1 MPKKAINVSN
11 FSGGLNNNTSPRDLA
26 DNEFQVLLNLSNE
39 VPGKL
44 KVIGDE
50 FNLTANALN
59 AIDTLNYGNGLLH
72 YNADRN
78 LSSPATI
85 TETEYLLINN
95 ITASPK
101 RVSILDCN
109 SNGHVLEND
118 EISYG
123 DTAAKVEM
131 YNIDGAVRVVP
142 HFGSSVGTN
151 KPKVFSYYKF
161 IRRLGGSNTA
171 IDHEDTG
178 SFSTNDLYIAP
189 IRGRSNVDKFKPD
202 EMYNSLADG
211 FTNGFHTP
219 GNGSEVFMFPANSDS
234 TNPERFGLTA
244 TAAEQIL
251 DDWDDSVVGSNP
263 YTDSTEGSMGVF
275 IGFSGDNAADTG
287 SNIDV
292 ITGTRYVLFASKVY
306 KDFNGNKQES
316 ESIHIGHIHQ
326 NASSNKKQNLYFG
339 LLGRMGGRE
348 KNYSGFK
355 LYWAHVTDI
364 NIASG
369 ADGEINTGTLGPKYL
384 FAEVDFEE
392 GVRYAGSN
400 SYSLLNTVTIN
411 SEEQFEY
418 PSNLYSSSLYA
429 QPFEITELKTVEP
442 SLIDKGSVIGPV
454 NTGFKTSTI
463 INRRLYVGNVQYENA
478 DGEIVTKSDR
488 VLKSLPNQFDFFE
501 EESFIDAA
509 IEDGDS
515 IIKLSSVG
523 NKLLQFKKRN
533 LFIINVSRNIE
544 FLEASFNFKGCE
556 KDYHVVQGE
565 GFVAWF
571 NKYGAFIYDG
581 QRIVDI
587 NINENGQSVFDD
599 WESNYYHDNNV
610 IGFIPKTKQVYI
622 TNNQSANNVLMYD
635 IKSQSWFIGDTT
647 NTNDISNI
655 ITRNNGDINWV
666 EIQSNDA
673 KLVKWVNSPTSFTK
687 TGVIMQSK
695 EYDFGTPMVN
705 KNINTIY
712 INCKQTANI
721 TLQGFGTK
729 RNNTPVPLTDIPD
742 TANQSGDTLSNTTNS
757 FKTLKLAVPDTFK
770 NLVSF
775 GIALKSTGAV
785 NAGFEINDIQIVYR
799 EKAVR

>member
-11 FSGGLNNNTSPRDLA
+11 FSGGVNNNTTPRDLA

-44 KVIGDE
+44 QVIGSTL
-50 FNLTANALN
+50 NLTASALD
-59 AIDTLNYGNGLLH
+59 AINTLNYGNGLLH

-85 TETEYLLINN
+85 TETEYILIND

-109 SNGHVLEND
+109 SNGHVLESD
-118 EISYG
+118 VISYG

-161 IRRLGGSNTA
+161 VRRLGAGDVT
-171 IDHEDTG
+171 IDHEETG
-178 SFSTNDLYIAP
+178 DFVTTDLHIAP
-189 IRGRSNVDKFKPD
+189 IRGRALGSSFGSSIYQPDVLYNGFVDETFFKP
-202 EMYNSLADG
+202 SV
-211 FTNGFHTP
+211 
-219 GNGSEVFMFPANSDS
+219 GSEVFMLTPNTDS
-234 TNPERFGLTA
+234 NNPDRFTQSFSA
-244 TAAEQIL
+244 IEQIL
-251 DDWDDSVVGSNP
+251 DNWDTYTGSP
-263 YTDSTEGSMGVF
+263 TDGYSNNNEGSMGVMAY
-275 IGFSGDNAADTG
+275 FSADTSADTD
-287 SNIDV
+287 SNID
-292 ITGTRYVLFASKVY
+292 ITSDSRYGLFCSKVY
-306 KDFNGNKQES
+306 KDFNNTEQES
-316 ESIHIGHIHQ
+316 ESLYLGPIKQ
-326 NASSNKKQNLYFG
+326 NASANNIKQNLYLG
-339 LLGRMGGRE
+339 LVGRMGGRE
-348 KNYSGFK
+348 DNYSGFK
-355 LYWAHVTDI
+355 LYWAKISDYVV
-364 NIASG
+364 
-369 ADGEINTGTLGPKYL
+369 ADGTNTELDEGNIGIKYL
-384 FAEVDFEE
+384 LAEVDFEE
-392 GVRYAGSN
+392 GIRFAGSQ
-400 SYSLLNTVTIN
+400 SYQSFGFDEVN
-411 SEEQFEY
+411 SEKQFVY
-418 PSNLYSSSLYA
+418 PRTLFTTGSDAYA
-429 QPFEITELKTVEP
+429 VGKTITDLLTVEP
-442 SLIDKGSVIGPV
+442 SLIESGSVIGKV
-454 NTGFKTSTI
+454 NTGFKTSTV
-463 INRRLYVGNVQYENA
+463 INRRLYVGNVQYETS

-515 IIKLSSVG
+515 IVKLSSVG

-544 FLEASFNFKGCE
+544 FLEGTFTFKGCE

-587 NINENGQSVFDD
+587 NINENGQPVFDD

-610 IGFIPKTKQVYI
+610 IGFIPKTKQIYI
-622 TNNQSANNVLMYD
+622 TNNQSSNNVLMYD
-635 IKSQSWFIGDTT
+635 IKSQSWIIGDTT
-647 NTNDISNI
+647 STNDISNI
-655 ITRNNGDINWV
+655 ITRNNGDINWL
-666 EIQSNDA
+666 EIQSSDA

-705 KNINTIY
+705 KNMNTIY
-712 INCKQTANI
+712 VNCKQTANMK
-721 TLQGFGTK
+721 LQGFGTK
-729 RNNTPVPLTDIPD
+729 RDNTPVALTDI
-742 TANQSGDTLSNTTNS
+742 GTLTNNTGS
-757 FKTLKLAVPDTFK
+757 LKTLKLAVPDTFK

>member
-11 FSGGLNNNTSPRDLA
+11 FSGGVNNNTTPRDLA

-44 KVIGDE
+44 QVIGSTL
-50 FNLTANALN
+50 NLTASALD
-59 AIDTLNYGNGLLH
+59 AINTLNYGNGLLH

-85 TETEYLLINN
+85 TETEYILIND

-109 SNGHVLEND
+109 SNGHVLESD
-118 EISYG
+118 VISYG

-161 IRRLGGSNTA
+161 VRRLGAGDVT
-171 IDHEDTG
+171 IDHEETG
-178 SFSTNDLYIAP
+178 DFVTTDLHIAP
-189 IRGRSNVDKFKPD
+189 IRGRALGSSFGSSIYQPDVLYNGFVDETFFKP
-202 EMYNSLADG
+202 SV
-211 FTNGFHTP
+211 
-219 GNGSEVFMFPANSDS
+219 GSEVFMLTPNTDS
-234 TNPERFGLTA
+234 NNPDRFTQSFSA
-244 TAAEQIL
+244 IEQIL
-251 DDWDDSVVGSNP
+251 DNWDTYTGSP
-263 YTDSTEGSMGVF
+263 TDGYSNNNEGSMGVMAY
-275 IGFSGDNAADTG
+275 FSADTSADTD
-287 SNIDV
+287 SNID
-292 ITGTRYVLFASKVY
+292 ITSDSRYGLFCSKVY
-306 KDFNGNKQES
+306 KDFNNTEQES
-316 ESIHIGHIHQ
+316 ESLYLGPIKQ
-326 NASSNKKQNLYFG
+326 NASANNIKQNLYLG
-339 LLGRMGGRE
+339 LVGRMGGRE
-348 KNYSGFK
+348 DNYSGFK
-355 LYWAHVTDI
+355 LYWAKISDYVV
-364 NIASG
+364 
-369 ADGEINTGTLGPKYL
+369 ADGTNTELDEGNIGIKYL
-384 FAEVDFEE
+384 LAEVDFEE
-392 GVRYAGSN
+392 GIRFAGSQ
-400 SYSLLNTVTIN
+400 SYQSFGFDEVN
-411 SEEQFEY
+411 SEKQFVY
-418 PSNLYSSSLYA
+418 PRTLFTTGSDAYA
-429 QPFEITELKTVEP
+429 VGKTITDLLTVEP
-442 SLIDKGSVIGPV
+442 SLIESGSVIGKV
-454 NTGFKTSTI
+454 NTGFKTSTV
-463 INRRLYVGNVQYENA
+463 INRRLYVGNVQYETS

-544 FLEASFNFKGCE
+544 FLEGTFNFKGCE

-587 NINENGQSVFDD
+587 NINENGQPVFDD

-610 IGFIPKTKQVYI
+610 IGFIPKTKQIYI
-622 TNNQSANNVLMYD
+622 TNNQSSNNVLMYD
-635 IKSQSWFIGDTT
+635 IKSQSWIIGDTT
-647 NTNDISNI
+647 STNDISNI
-655 ITRNNGDINWV
+655 ITRNNGDINWL
-666 EIQSNDA
+666 EIVSSDA

-705 KNINTIY
+705 KNMNTIY
-712 INCKQTANI
+712 VNCKQTANMK
-721 TLQGFGTK
+721 LQGFGTK
-729 RNNTPVPLTDIPD
+729 RDNTPVALTDI
-742 TANQSGDTLSNTTNS
+742 GTLTNNTGS
-757 FKTLKLAVPDTFK
+757 LKTLKLAVPDTFK

>member
-11 FSGGLNNNTSPRDLA
+11 FSGGVNNNTTPRDLA

-44 KVIGDE
+44 QVIGSTL
-50 FNLTANALN
+50 NLTASALD
-59 AIDTLNYGNGLLH
+59 AINTLNYGNGLLH

-85 TETEYLLINN
+85 TETEYILIND

-109 SNGHVLEND
+109 SNGHVLESD
-118 EISYG
+118 VISYG

-161 IRRLGGSNTA
+161 VRRLGAGDVT
-171 IDHEDTG
+171 IDHEETG
-178 SFSTNDLYIAP
+178 DFVTTDLHIAP
-189 IRGRSNVDKFKPD
+189 IRGRALGSSFGSSIYQPDVLYNGFVDETFFKP
-202 EMYNSLADG
+202 SV
-211 FTNGFHTP
+211 
-219 GNGSEVFMFPANSDS
+219 GSEVFMLTPNTDS
-234 TNPERFGLTA
+234 NNPDRFTQSFSA
-244 TAAEQIL
+244 IEQIL
-251 DDWDDSVVGSNP
+251 DNWDTYTGSP
-263 YTDSTEGSMGVF
+263 TDGYSNNNEGSMGVMAY
-275 IGFSGDNAADTG
+275 FSADTSADTD
-287 SNIDV
+287 SNID
-292 ITGTRYVLFASKVY
+292 ITSDSRYGLFCSKVY
-306 KDFNGNKQES
+306 KDFNNTEQES
-316 ESIHIGHIHQ
+316 ESLYLGPIKQ
-326 NASSNKKQNLYFG
+326 NASANNIKQNLYLG
-339 LLGRMGGRE
+339 LVGRMGGRE
-348 KNYSGFK
+348 DNYSGFK
-355 LYWAHVTDI
+355 LYWAKISDYVV
-364 NIASG
+364 
-369 ADGEINTGTLGPKYL
+369 ADGTNTELDEGNIGIKYL
-384 FAEVDFEE
+384 LAEVDFEE
-392 GVRYAGSN
+392 GIRFAGSQ
-400 SYSLLNTVTIN
+400 SYQSFGFDEVN
-411 SEEQFEY
+411 SEKQFVY
-418 PSNLYSSSLYA
+418 PRTLFTTGSDAYA
-429 QPFEITELKTVEP
+429 VGKTITDLLTVEP
-442 SLIDKGSVIGPV
+442 SLIESGSVIGKV
-454 NTGFKTSTI
+454 NTGFKTSTV
-463 INRRLYVGNVQYENA
+463 INRRLYVGNVQYETS

-515 IIKLSSVG
+515 IVKLSSVG

-544 FLEASFNFKGCE
+544 FLEGTFTFKGCE

-587 NINENGQSVFDD
+587 NINENGQPVFDD

-610 IGFIPKTKQVYI
+610 IGFIPKTKQIYI
-622 TNNQSANNVLMYD
+622 TNNQSSNNVLMYD
-635 IKSQSWFIGDTT
+635 IKSQSWIIGDTT
-647 NTNDISNI
+647 STNDISNI
-655 ITRNNGDINWV
+655 ITRNNGDINWL
-666 EIQSNDA
+666 EIVSSDA

-705 KNINTIY
+705 KNMNTIY
-712 INCKQTANI
+712 VNCKQTANMK
-721 TLQGFGTK
+721 LQGFGTK
-729 RNNTPVPLTDIPD
+729 RDNTPVALTDI
-742 TANQSGDTLSNTTNS
+742 GTLTNNTGS
-757 FKTLKLAVPDTFK
+757 LKTLKLAVPDTFK

>member
-11 FSGGLNNNTSPRDLA
+11 FSGGVNNNTTPRDLA

-39 VPGKL
+39 IPGKL
-44 KVIGDE
+44 QVIGSTL
-50 FNLTANALN
+50 NLTANALD
-59 AIDTLNYGNGLLH
+59 AINTLNYGNGLLH
-72 YNADRN
+72 YNSDRN

-85 TETEYLLINN
+85 TETEYVLIND

-109 SNGHVLEND
+109 SNGHVLESD
-118 EISYG
+118 VISYG

-151 KPKVFSYYKF
+151 KPKIFSYYKF
-161 IRRLGGSNTA
+161 VRRLGAGNVT
-171 IDHEDTG
+171 IDHEETG
-178 SFSTNDLYIAP
+178 DFVTTDLHIAP
-189 IRGRSNVDKFKPD
+189 IRGRTLGSSFGSSIYQPDVLYNGFVDETFFKP
-202 EMYNSLADG
+202 SV
-211 FTNGFHTP
+211 
-219 GNGSEVFMFPANSDS
+219 GSEVFMLTPNTDS
-234 TNPERFGLTA
+234 NNPDRFTQSFSA
-244 TAAEQIL
+244 IEQIL
-251 DDWDDSVVGSNP
+251 DNWDTYTGSP
-263 YTDSTEGSMGVF
+263 TDGYSNNNEGSMGVMAY
-275 IGFSGDNAADTG
+275 FSADTSADTD
-287 SNIDV
+287 SNID
-292 ITGTRYVLFASKVY
+292 ITSDSRYGLFCSKVY
-306 KDFNGNKQES
+306 KDFNNTEQES
-316 ESIHIGHIHQ
+316 ESLYLGPIKQ
-326 NASSNKKQNLYFG
+326 NASANNIKQNLYLG
-339 LLGRMGGRE
+339 LVGRMGGRE
-348 KNYSGFK
+348 DNYSGFK
-355 LYWAHVTDI
+355 LYWAKISDYVV
-364 NIASG
+364 
-369 ADGEINTGTLGPKYL
+369 ADGTNTELDEGNIGIKYL
-384 FAEVDFEE
+384 LAEVDFEE
-392 GVRYAGSN
+392 GIRFAGSQ
-400 SYSLLNTVTIN
+400 SYQSFGTDTAN
-411 SEEQFEY
+411 SEVQFVY
-418 PSNLYSSSLYA
+418 PRTLFTTGSDAYA
-429 QPFEITELKTVEP
+429 VGKTITDLLTVEP
-442 SLIDKGSVIGPV
+442 SLIESGSVIGKV
-454 NTGFKTSTI
+454 NTGFKTSTV
-463 INRRLYVGNVQYENA
+463 INRRLYVGNVQYETS

-587 NINENGQSVFDD
+587 NINENGQPVFDD

-610 IGFIPKTKQVYI
+610 IGFIPKTKQIYI
-622 TNNQSANNVLMYD
+622 TNNQSSNNVLMYD
-635 IKSQSWFIGDTT
+635 IKSQSWITGDTT
-647 NTNDISNI
+647 STNDISNI
-655 ITRNNGDINWV
+655 ITRNNGDINWL
-666 EIQSNDA
+666 EIQSSDA

-712 INCKQTANI
+712 VNCKQTANI

-729 RNNTPVPLTDIPD
+729 RDNTPVALTDI
-742 TANQSGDTLSNTTNS
+742 GTLTNNTGS
-757 FKTLKLAVPDTFK
+757 LKTLKLAVPDTFK

>member
-11 FSGGLNNNTSPRDLA
+11 FSGGVNNNTTPRDLA

-39 VPGKL
+39 IPGKL
-44 KVIGDE
+44 QVIGSTL
-50 FNLTANALN
+50 NLTANALD
-59 AIDTLNYGNGLLH
+59 AINTLNYGNGLLH

-85 TETEYLLINN
+85 TETEYVLIND

-109 SNGHVLEND
+109 SNGHVLESD
-118 EISYG
+118 VISYG

-131 YNIDGAVRVVP
+131 YNIDGAIRVVP

-151 KPKVFSYYKF
+151 KPKIFSYYKF
-161 IRRLGGSNTA
+161 VRRLGAGNVT
-171 IDHEDTG
+171 IDHEETG
-178 SFSTNDLYIAP
+178 DFVTTDLHIAP
-189 IRGRSNVDKFKPD
+189 IRGRTLGSSFGSSIYQPDVLYNGFASETFFKP
-202 EMYNSLADG
+202 SV
-211 FTNGFHTP
+211 
-219 GNGSEVFMFPANSDS
+219 GSEVFMFTPS
-234 TNPERFGLTA
+234 TNSGTPDRFTQSFDA
-244 TAAEQIL
+244 TEQIL
-251 DDWDDSVVGSNP
+251 DNWDTYTGSP
-263 YTDSTEGSMGVF
+263 TDGYSNNNEGSMGVMAY
-275 IGFSGDNAADTG
+275 FSADTSADTD
-287 SNIDV
+287 SNID
-292 ITGTRYVLFASKVY
+292 ITSDSRYGLFCSKVY
-306 KDFNGNKQES
+306 KDFNNTEQES
-316 ESIHIGHIHQ
+316 ESLYLGPIKQ
-326 NASSNKKQNLYFG
+326 NASANNIKQNLYLG
-339 LLGRMGGRE
+339 LVGRMGGRE
-348 KNYSGFK
+348 DNYSGFK
-355 LYWAHVTDI
+355 LYWAKISDYVV
-364 NIASG
+364 
-369 ADGEINTGTLGPKYL
+369 ADGTNTELDEGNIGIKYL
-384 FAEVDFEE
+384 LAEVDFEE
-392 GVRYAGSN
+392 GIRFAGSQ
-400 SYSLLNTVTIN
+400 SYQSFGTDTAN
-411 SEEQFEY
+411 SEVQFVY
-418 PSNLYSSSLYA
+418 PRTLFTTGSDAYA
-429 QPFEITELKTVEP
+429 VGKTITDLLTVEP
-442 SLIDKGSVIGPV
+442 SLIESGSVIGKV

-463 INRRLYVGNVQYENA
+463 INRRLYVGNVQYETS

-515 IIKLSSVG
+515 IVKLSSVG

-544 FLEASFNFKGCE
+544 FLEGTFNFKGCE
-556 KDYHVVQGE
+556 KDYHVVEGE

-587 NINENGQSVFDD
+587 NINENGQPVFDD

-610 IGFIPKTKQVYI
+610 IGFIPKTKQIYI
-622 TNNQSANNVLMYD
+622 TNNQSTNNVLMYD
-635 IKSQSWFIGDTT
+635 IKSQSWITGDTT
-647 NTNDISNI
+647 STNDISNI
-655 ITRNNGDINWV
+655 ITRNNGDINWL
-666 EIQSNDA
+666 EIVSSDA

-712 INCKQTANI
+712 VNCKQTANM

-729 RNNTPVPLTDIPD
+729 RDNTPVALTDI
-742 TANQSGDTLSNTTNS
+742 GTLTNNTGS
-757 FKTLKLAVPDTFK
+757 LKTLKLAVPDTFK

>member
-11 FSGGLNNNTSPRDLA
+11 FSGGVNNNTTPRDLA

-44 KVIGDE
+44 QVIGSTL
-50 FNLTANALN
+50 NLTASALD
-59 AIDTLNYGNGLLH
+59 AINTLNYGNGLLH

-85 TETEYLLINN
+85 TETEYILIND

-109 SNGHVLEND
+109 SNGHVLESD
-118 EISYG
+118 VISYG

-161 IRRLGGSNTA
+161 VRRLGAGDVT
-171 IDHEDTG
+171 IDHEETG
-178 SFSTNDLYIAP
+178 DFVTTDLHIAP
-189 IRGRSNVDKFKPD
+189 IRGRALGSSFGSSIYQPDVLYNGFVDETFFKP
-202 EMYNSLADG
+202 SV
-211 FTNGFHTP
+211 
-219 GNGSEVFMFPANSDS
+219 GSEVFMLTPNTDS
-234 TNPERFGLTA
+234 NNPDRFTQSFSA
-244 TAAEQIL
+244 IEQIL
-251 DDWDDSVVGSNP
+251 DNWDTYTGSP
-263 YTDSTEGSMGVF
+263 TDGYSNNNEGSMGVMAY
-275 IGFSGDNAADTG
+275 FSADTSADTD
-287 SNIDV
+287 SNID
-292 ITGTRYVLFASKVY
+292 ITSDSRYGLFCSKVY
-306 KDFNGNKQES
+306 KDFNNTEQES
-316 ESIHIGHIHQ
+316 ESLYLGPIKQ
-326 NASSNKKQNLYFG
+326 NASANNIKQNLYLG
-339 LLGRMGGRE
+339 LVGRMGGRE
-348 KNYSGFK
+348 DNYSGFK
-355 LYWAHVTDI
+355 LYWAKISDYVV
-364 NIASG
+364 
-369 ADGEINTGTLGPKYL
+369 ADGTNTELDEGNIGIKYL
-384 FAEVDFEE
+384 LAEVDFEE
-392 GVRYAGSN
+392 GIRFAGSQ
-400 SYSLLNTVTIN
+400 SYQSFGFDEVN
-411 SEEQFEY
+411 SEKQFVY
-418 PSNLYSSSLYA
+418 PRTLFTTGSDAYA
-429 QPFEITELKTVEP
+429 VGKTITDLLTVEP
-442 SLIDKGSVIGPV
+442 SLIESGSVIGKV
-454 NTGFKTSTI
+454 NTGFKTSTV
-463 INRRLYVGNVQYENA
+463 INRRLYVGNVQYETS

-515 IIKLSSVG
+515 IVKLSSVG

-544 FLEASFNFKGCE
+544 FLEGTFNFKGCE

-587 NINENGQSVFDD
+587 NINENGQPVFDD

-610 IGFIPKTKQVYI
+610 IGFIPKTKQIYI
-622 TNNQSANNVLMYD
+622 TNNQSSNNVLMYD
-635 IKSQSWFIGDTT
+635 IKSQSWIIGDTT
-647 NTNDISNI
+647 STNDISNI
-655 ITRNNGDINWV
+655 ITRNNGDINWL
-666 EIQSNDA
+666 EIQSSDA

-705 KNINTIY
+705 KNMNTIY
-712 INCKQTANI
+712 VNCKQTANMK
-721 TLQGFGTK
+721 LQGFGTK
-729 RNNTPVPLTDIPD
+729 RDNTPVALTDI
-742 TANQSGDTLSNTTNS
+742 GTLTNNTGS
-757 FKTLKLAVPDTFK
+757 LKTLKLAVPDTFK

>member
-11 FSGGLNNNTSPRDLA
+11 FSGGVNNNTTPRDLA

-39 VPGKL
+39 IPGKL
-44 KVIGDE
+44 QVIGSTL
-50 FNLTANALN
+50 NLTANALD
-59 AIDTLNYGNGLLH
+59 AINTLNYGNGLLH

-85 TETEYLLINN
+85 TETEYVLIND

-109 SNGHVLEND
+109 SNGHVLESD
-118 EISYG
+118 VISYG

-131 YNIDGAVRVVP
+131 YNIDGAIRVVP

-151 KPKVFSYYKF
+151 KPKIFSYYKF
-161 IRRLGGSNTA
+161 VRRLGAGNVT
-171 IDHEDTG
+171 IDHEETG
-178 SFSTNDLYIAP
+178 DFVTTDLHIAP
-189 IRGRSNVDKFKPD
+189 IRGRTLGSSFGSSIYQPDVLYNGFVDETFFKP
-202 EMYNSLADG
+202 SV
-211 FTNGFHTP
+211 
-219 GNGSEVFMFPANSDS
+219 GSEVFMFTPS
-234 TNPERFGLTA
+234 TNSATPDRFTQSFDA
-244 TAAEQIL
+244 TEQIL
-251 DDWDDSVVGSNP
+251 DNWDTYTGSPANG
-263 YTDSTEGSMGVF
+263 YTDQNQGSMGVMAY
-275 IGFSGDNAADTG
+275 FSADTSADTD
-287 SNIDV
+287 SNID
-292 ITGTRYVLFASKVY
+292 ITSDSRYGLFCSKVY
-306 KDFNGNKQES
+306 KDFNNTEQES
-316 ESIHIGHIHQ
+316 ESLYLGPIKQ
-326 NASSNKKQNLYFG
+326 NASANNIKQNLYLG
-339 LLGRMGGRE
+339 LVGRMGSRE
-348 KNYSGFK
+348 DNYSGFK
-355 LYWAHVTDI
+355 LYWAKISDYVV
-364 NIASG
+364 
-369 ADGEINTGTLGPKYL
+369 ADGTNTELDEGNIGIKYL
-384 FAEVDFEE
+384 LAEVDFEE
-392 GVRYAGSN
+392 GIRFAGSQ
-400 SYSLLNTVTIN
+400 SYQSFGTDTAN
-411 SEEQFEY
+411 SEVQFVY
-418 PSNLYSSSLYA
+418 PRTLFTAGSDAYA
-429 QPFEITELKTVEP
+429 VGKTITDLLTVEP
-442 SLIDKGSVIGPV
+442 SLIESGSVIGKV
-454 NTGFKTSTI
+454 NTGFKTSTV
-463 INRRLYVGNVQYENA
+463 INRRLYVGNVQYETS

-587 NINENGQSVFDD
+587 NINENGQPVFDD

-610 IGFIPKTKQVYI
+610 IGFIPKTKQIYI
-622 TNNQSANNVLMYD
+622 TNNQSSNNVLMYD
-635 IKSQSWFIGDTT
+635 IKSQSWITGDTT
-647 NTNDISNI
+647 STNDISNI
-655 ITRNNGDINWV
+655 ITRNNGDINWL
-666 EIQSNDA
+666 EIQSSDA

-712 INCKQTANI
+712 VNCKQTANI
-721 TLQGFGTK
+721 KLQGFGTK
-729 RNNTPVPLTDIPD
+729 RDNTPVGLTDI
-742 TANQSGDTLSNTTNS
+742 GTLTNNTGS
-757 FKTLKLAVPDTFK
+757 LKTLKLAVPDTFK

>member
-11 FSGGLNNNTSPRDLA
+11 FSGGVNNNTTPRDLA

-39 VPGKL
+39 IPGKL
-44 KVIGDE
+44 QVIGSTL
-50 FNLTANALN
+50 NLTANALD
-59 AIDTLNYGNGLLH
+59 AINTLNYGNGLLH

-85 TETEYLLINN
+85 TETEYVLIND

-109 SNGHVLEND
+109 SNGHVLESD
-118 EISYG
+118 VISYG

-151 KPKVFSYYKF
+151 KPKIFSYYKF
-161 IRRLGGSNTA
+161 VRRLGAGNVT
-171 IDHEDTG
+171 IDHEETG
-178 SFSTNDLYIAP
+178 DFVTTDLHIAP
-189 IRGRSNVDKFKPD
+189 IRGRTLGSSFGSSIYQPDVLYNGFVDETFFKP
-202 EMYNSLADG
+202 SV
-211 FTNGFHTP
+211 
-219 GNGSEVFMFPANSDS
+219 GSEVFMFTPS
-234 TNPERFGLTA
+234 TNSGTPDRFTQSFDA
-244 TAAEQIL
+244 TEQIL
-251 DDWDDSVVGSNP
+251 DNWDTYTGSP
-263 YTDSTEGSMGVF
+263 TDGYSNNNEGSMGVMAY
-275 IGFSGDNAADTG
+275 FSADTSADTD
-287 SNIDV
+287 SNID
-292 ITGTRYVLFASKVY
+292 ITSDSRYGLFCSKVY
-306 KDFNGNKQES
+306 KDFNNTEQES
-316 ESIHIGHIHQ
+316 ESLYLGPIKQ
-326 NASSNKKQNLYFG
+326 NASANNIKQNLYLG
-339 LLGRMGGRE
+339 LVGRMGGRE
-348 KNYSGFK
+348 DNYSGFK
-355 LYWAHVTDI
+355 LYWAKISDYVV
-364 NIASG
+364 
-369 ADGEINTGTLGPKYL
+369 ADGTNTELDEGNIGIKYL
-384 FAEVDFEE
+384 LAEVDFEE
-392 GVRYAGSN
+392 GIRFAGSQ
-400 SYSLLNTVTIN
+400 SYQSFGFDEVN
-411 SEEQFEY
+411 SEKQFVY
-418 PSNLYSSSLYA
+418 PRTLFTTGSDAYA
-429 QPFEITELKTVEP
+429 VGKTITDLLTVEP
-442 SLIDKGSVIGPV
+442 SLIESGSVIGKV
-454 NTGFKTSTI
+454 NTGFKTSTV
-463 INRRLYVGNVQYENA
+463 INRRLYVGNVQYETS

-544 FLEASFNFKGCE
+544 FLEGTFTFKGCE

-587 NINENGQSVFDD
+587 NINENGQPVFDD

-610 IGFIPKTKQVYI
+610 IGFIPKTKQIYI
-622 TNNQSANNVLMYD
+622 TNNQSSNNVLMYD
-635 IKSQSWFIGDTT
+635 IKSQSWITGDTT
-647 NTNDISNI
+647 STNDISNI
-655 ITRNNGDINWV
+655 ITRNNGDINWL
-666 EIQSNDA
+666 EIQSSDA

-712 INCKQTANI
+712 VNCKQTANI

-729 RNNTPVPLTDIPD
+729 RDNTPVALTDI
-742 TANQSGDTLSNTTNS
+742 GTLTNNTGS
-757 FKTLKLAVPDTFK
+757 LKTLKLAVPDTFK

>member
-11 FSGGLNNNTSPRDLA
+11 FSGGVNNNTTPRDLA

-44 KVIGDE
+44 QVIGSTL
-50 FNLTANALN
+50 NLTASALD
-59 AIDTLNYGNGLLH
+59 AINTLNYGNGLLH

-85 TETEYLLINN
+85 TETEYILIND

-109 SNGHVLEND
+109 SNGHVLESD
-118 EISYG
+118 VISYG

-161 IRRLGGSNTA
+161 VRRLGAGDVT
-171 IDHEDTG
+171 IDHEETG
-178 SFSTNDLYIAP
+178 DFVTTDLHIAP
-189 IRGRSNVDKFKPD
+189 IRGRALGSSFGSSIYQPDVLYNGFVDETFFKP
-202 EMYNSLADG
+202 SV
-211 FTNGFHTP
+211 
-219 GNGSEVFMFPANSDS
+219 GSEVFMLTPNTDS
-234 TNPERFGLTA
+234 NNPDRFTQSFSA
-244 TAAEQIL
+244 IEQIL
-251 DDWDDSVVGSNP
+251 DNWDTYTGSP
-263 YTDSTEGSMGVF
+263 TDGYSNNNEGSMGVMAY
-275 IGFSGDNAADTG
+275 FSADTSADTD
-287 SNIDV
+287 SNID
-292 ITGTRYVLFASKVY
+292 ITSDSRYGLFCSKVY
-306 KDFNGNKQES
+306 KDFNNTEQES
-316 ESIHIGHIHQ
+316 ESLYLGPIKQ
-326 NASSNKKQNLYFG
+326 NASANNIKQNLYLG
-339 LLGRMGGRE
+339 LVGRMGGRE
-348 KNYSGFK
+348 DNYSGFK
-355 LYWAHVTDI
+355 LYWAKISDYVV
-364 NIASG
+364 
-369 ADGEINTGTLGPKYL
+369 ADGTNTELDEGNIGIKYL
-384 FAEVDFEE
+384 LAEVDFEE
-392 GVRYAGSN
+392 GIRFAGSQ
-400 SYSLLNTVTIN
+400 SYQSFGFDEVN
-411 SEEQFEY
+411 SEKQFVY
-418 PSNLYSSSLYA
+418 PRTLFTTGSDAYA
-429 QPFEITELKTVEP
+429 VGKTITDLLTVEP
-442 SLIDKGSVIGPV
+442 SLIESGSVIGKV
-454 NTGFKTSTI
+454 NTGFKTSTV
-463 INRRLYVGNVQYENA
+463 INRRLYVGNVQYETS

-515 IIKLSSVG
+515 IVKLSSVG

-544 FLEASFNFKGCE
+544 FLEGTFNFKGCE

-587 NINENGQSVFDD
+587 NINENGQPVFDD

-610 IGFIPKTKQVYI
+610 IGFIPKTKQIYI
-622 TNNQSANNVLMYD
+622 TNNQSSNNVLMYD
-635 IKSQSWFIGDTT
+635 IKSQSWIIGDTT
-647 NTNDISNI
+647 STNDISNI
-655 ITRNNGDINWV
+655 ITRNNGDINWL
-666 EIQSNDA
+666 EIVSSDA

-705 KNINTIY
+705 KNMNTIY
-712 INCKQTANI
+712 VNCKQTANMK
-721 TLQGFGTK
+721 LQGFGTK
-729 RNNTPVPLTDIPD
+729 RDNTPVALTDI
-742 TANQSGDTLSNTTNS
+742 GTLTNNTGS
-757 FKTLKLAVPDTFK
+757 LKTLKLAVPDTFK

>member
-1 MPKKAINVSN
+1 MPKKAINVNN

-50 FNLTANALN
+50 LDLTTSELN
-59 AIDTLNYGNGLLH
+59 AINTLNYGNGLLH
-72 YNADRN
+72 YNSDRN
-78 LSSPATI
+78 LSNPATI
-85 TETEYLLINN
+85 TETEYLLIND

-109 SNGHVLEND
+109 STPALESD
-118 EISYG
+118 VISYG

-161 IRRLGGSNTA
+161 IRRLGASNVT
-171 IDHEDTG
+171 IDHEETG
-178 SFSTNDLYIAP
+178 DFVATDLHIAP
-189 IRGRSNVDKFKPD
+189 IRGRSLSATFGSTVYQPD
-202 EMYNSLADG
+202 VLY
-211 FTNGFHTP
+211 NGFVDERFFRP
-219 GNGSEVFMFPANSDS
+219 GLGSEVFMLVPSVNANNPDRFLQSFSSVEEELDNWDSYTGSPAN
-234 TNPERFGLTA
+234 G
-244 TAAEQIL
+244 
-251 DDWDDSVVGSNP
+251 
-263 YTDSTEGSMGVF
+263 YTDQNQGSMAVMAY
-275 IGFSGDNAADTG
+275 FSSDTSADTD
-287 SNIDV
+287 SNID
-292 ITGTRYVLFASKVY
+292 ITSDSRYGLFCSKVY
-306 KDFNGNKQES
+306 KDFNNTQQES
-316 ESIHIGHIHQ
+316 ESLYLGPIKQ
-326 NASSNKKQNLYFG
+326 NASSNNIKQNLYLG
-339 LLGRMGGRE
+339 LVGRMGGRE
-348 KNYSGFK
+348 DNYSGFK
-355 LYWAHVTDI
+355 LYWAKISDYVE
-364 NIASG
+364 
-369 ADGEINTGTLGPKYL
+369 ADGANTELDEGNIGIKYL
-384 FAEVDFEE
+384 LAEVDFEK
-392 GVRYAGSN
+392 GIRFAGSE
-400 SYSLLNTVTIN
+400 SYQSFGTDTAN
-411 SEEQFEY
+411 SEVQFVY
-418 PSNLYSSSLYA
+418 PRTLFTTGSDAYA
-429 QPFEITELKTVEP
+429 VGKTITDLLTVEP
-442 SLIDKGSVIGPV
+442 SLIESGSVIGKV
-454 NTGFKTSTI
+454 NTGFKTSTV
-463 INRRLYVGNVQYENA
+463 INRRLYVGNVQYETS

-544 FLEASFNFKGCE
+544 FLEGTFNFKGCE

-571 NKYGAFIYDG
+571 NRYGAFIYDG

-622 TNNQSANNVLMYD
+622 TNNQSTNNVLMYD
-635 IKSQSWFIGDTT
+635 IKSQSWFTGDTT
-647 NTNDISNI
+647 STNDISNI

-666 EIQSNDA
+666 EIKSSDA

-705 KNINTIY
+705 KNINTVY
-712 INCKQTANI
+712 VNCKQTANM

-729 RNNTPVPLTDIPD
+729 RDNTPVALTDI
-742 TANQSGDTLSNTTNS
+742 DTLTNTTS
-757 FKTLKLAVPDTFK
+757 SLKTLKLAVPDTFK

-775 GIALKSTGAV
+775 GIALKSTGPV

-799 EKAVR
+799 EKSVR

>member
-1 MPKKAINVSN
+1 MPKKAINVNN

-50 FNLTANALN
+50 LNLTTNALN

-85 TETEYLLINN
+85 TETEYLLIND

-109 SNGHVLEND
+109 SNGHVLESD
-118 EISYG
+118 VISYG

-161 IRRLGGSNTA
+161 IRRLGAQNTI
-171 IDHEDTG
+171 IDHEETG
-178 SFSTNDLYIAP
+178 DFVVTDLHIAP
-189 IRGRSNVDKFKPD
+189 IRGRGLSSTFGSSVYQPD
-202 EMYNSLADG
+202 VLY
-211 FTNGFHTP
+211 NGFVDEKFFRP
-219 GNGSEVFMFPANSDS
+219 GVGSEVFMLTPS
-234 TNPERFGLTA
+234 TNSITPDRFLQSFSSV
-244 TAAEQIL
+244 EEEL
-251 DDWDDSVVGSNP
+251 DNWDSYAGSPTNG
-263 YTDSTEGSMGVF
+263 YSNVNQGSMGVMAY
-275 IGFSGDNAADTG
+275 FSADAQADTD
-287 SNIDV
+287 SNID
-292 ITGTRYVLFASKVY
+292 ITSDSRYGLFCSKVY
-306 KDFNGNKQES
+306 KDFNNTEQES
-316 ESIHIGHIHQ
+316 ESLYLGPIKQ
-326 NASSNKKQNLYFG
+326 NASANSIKQNLYLG
-339 LLGRMGGRE
+339 LVGRMGGRE
-348 KNYSGFK
+348 DNYSGFK
-355 LYWAHVTDI
+355 LYWAKISDYVV
-364 NIASG
+364 
-369 ADGEINTGTLGPKYL
+369 ADGTNTELDEGTIGIKYL
-384 FAEVDFEE
+384 LAEVDFEE
-392 GVRYAGSN
+392 GIRFAGSK
-400 SYSLLNTVTIN
+400 SYQSFGVDEAN
-411 SEEQFEY
+411 SEKQFVY
-418 PSNLYSSSLYA
+418 PRTLFTTGSDAYA
-429 QPFEITELKTVEP
+429 VGKTITDLLTVEP
-442 SLIDKGSVIGPV
+442 SLVEKGSVIGKV
-454 NTGFKTSTI
+454 NTGFKTSTV
-463 INRRLYVGNVQYENA
+463 INRRLYIGNVQYETS

-515 IIKLSSVG
+515 IVNLSSVG

-544 FLEASFNFKGCE
+544 FLEGTFNFKGCE
-556 KDYHVVQGE
+556 KDYHVTQGE

-587 NINENGQSVFDD
+587 NLNENGQPVFDD

-635 IKSQSWFIGDTT
+635 IKSQSWFTGDTT

-666 EIQSNDA
+666 EIVSSDA

-712 INCKQTANI
+712 VNCKQTANM

-729 RNNTPVPLTDIPD
+729 RDNTPVALTDI
-742 TANQSGDTLSNTTNS
+742 GTLTNTTS
-757 FKTLKLAVPDTFK
+757 SLKTLKLAVPDTFK

-799 EKAVR
+799 EKSVR